1 MTYQIFIAG
10 EPKPQGSKQG
20 FIRGNRVVLVEAQK
34 QLPAWRDHMTRML
47 ELKRLETNTRFET
60 ATNVALTFWLP
71 RPKSVKRQYPT
82 STYDIDKLTRAVLDS
97 ITKANIWRDDS
108 DVVELTVR
116 KTYADMHEPGVL
128 ISITPFDNE
137 YITDG
142 VSPLERK
149 RRNLV

>member
-1 MTYQIFIAG
+1 MFQIFIPG

-47 ELKRLETNTRFET
+47 ELKQLEQPIAFTT

-71 RPKSVKRQYPT
+71 RPKSVKRQFAT
-82 STYDIDKLTRAVLDS
+82 GTYDIDKLTRAVLDS
-97 ITKANIWRDDS
+97 ITKAGVWRDDS
-108 DVVELTVR
+108 DVVDLTVR
-116 KTYADMHEPGVL
+116 KTYDDLHPAGVL
-128 ISITPFDNE
+128 ISITPFDNDL
-137 YITDG
+137 ITAG
-142 VSPLERK
+142 VAPIDRK

>member
-1 MTYQIFIAG
+1 MFQIFIAG

-47 ELKRLETNTRFET
+47 QLKQLEQPT
-60 ATNVALTFWLP
+60 AFTTAVNVALTFWLP

-116 KTYADMHEPGVL
+116 KTYADMHQPGVL

>member
-1 MTYQIFIAG
+1 MFQIFIAG

-47 ELKRLETNTRFET
+47 ELKRIETDTRFET

-128 ISITPFDNE
+128 ISITPFDNK

>member
-1 MTYQIFIAG
+1 M
-10 EPKPQGSKQG
+10 
-20 FIRGNRVVLVEAQK
+20 LVEAQK
-34 QLPAWRDHMTRML
+34 QLPAWRDNMTRIL
-47 ELKRLETNTRFET
+47 ELKRHETDTRFET

-108 DVVELTVR
+108 DVVELAVR

>member
-1 MTYQIFIAG
+1 MFQVFIPG
-10 EPKPQGSKQG
+10 EPRPQGSKIPVQ
-20 FIRGNRVVLVEAQK
+20 RGAKIVLIEAQK
-34 QLPAWRDHMTRML
+34 QLPAWREHMTKML
-47 ELKRLETNTRFET
+47 QLKRLEEPTRFET

-97 ITKANIWRDDS
+97 ITKAEIWRDDS

-116 KTYADMHEPGVL
+116 KTYADMHEAGVL